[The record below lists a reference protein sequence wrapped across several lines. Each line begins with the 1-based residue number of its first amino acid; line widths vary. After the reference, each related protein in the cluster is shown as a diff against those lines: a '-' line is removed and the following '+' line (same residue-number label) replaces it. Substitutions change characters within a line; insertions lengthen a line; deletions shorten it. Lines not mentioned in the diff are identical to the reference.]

1 MNKKITRRKVIK
13 INEEL
18 LQTNEQLRQTYLQS
32 IYSMMEIRQAVGD
45 DEAKLS
51 QADLVNKIK
60 SLYESN
66 NEKV

>member
-18 LQTNEQLRQTYLQS
+18 LQTNEYLRQTYMQS
-32 IYSMMEIRQAVGD
+32 IYSMLEIRKAVGD
-45 DEAKLS
+45 EDAELS

-60 SLYESN
+60 SLYKPN
-66 NEKV
+66 NKKV